1 MEQLLKLMNENT
13 TVKIELSSYT
23 DNKGSDEYNLKLSQ
37 ERAQSVVDY
46 LIDRGISKER
56 LVAKGYGESEP
67 ISENDTEIGRQLNRR
82 TEFEILSN

>member
-1 MEQLLKLMNENT
+1 MNENT

-23 DNKGSDEYNLKLSQ
+23 DNKGSDEHNLKLSQ

-56 LVAKGYGESEP
+56 LVAKVMASPNPYQKM
-67 ISENDTEIGRQLNRR
+67 IRK
-82 TEFEILSN
+82 